1 MSTSYL
7 KSPTSSSTSSFSSQ
21 EHIPLNP
28 PTLSSTSTSSTSSY
42 SVLQGSL
49 SSLLWR
55 TLQHVK
61 KKLVGDV
68 VDDCCWYF
76 VVCIVLKKLFS
87 SFARELLVLL
97 MICWCCSKMQ
107 MTGLMWSNTVVV
119 CKGKMAAELDTDVQV
134 KFIPICLVDWLIQQ
148 WSWLKHHWLAIRRSY
163 TFEHFCRVQERQLK
177 PKTSTA
183 LYPL

>member
-1 MSTSYL
+1 MQYYRSRQSKMSTSYL

-76 VVCIVLKKLFS
+76 VVCIVLKKLFL

-107 MTGLMWSNTVVV
+107 MTGLMWSNTLVVLF
-119 CKGKMAAELDTDVQV
+119 ARAR
-134 KFIPICLVDWLIQQ
+134 KFCCCFYCHRYCYCYCYW
-148 WSWLKHHWLAIRRSY
+148 
-163 TFEHFCRVQERQLK
+163 CC
-177 PKTSTA
+177 
-183 LYPL
+183 